1 MYGSSSTSS
10 KDDTV
15 ISIPSTKKRPAAVR
29 EEVAQRDPKLAK
41 RIMTNRRSA
50 MRAKERKKMYIQTLE
65 CNIQSLQFEL
75 AALTAQ
81 LEQWQVDTLYI
92 TAENSRLKECL
103 HHILEDIELQDALNY
118 HSRNEIERLKRHVF
132 SNNNSK
138 D

>member
-1 MYGSSSTSS
+1 MILSSQS
-10 KDDTV
+10 
-15 ISIPSTKKRPAAVR
+15 PAPKKRPAAVL

-65 CNIQSLQFEL
+65 YNIQRLQFEL

-81 LEQWQVDTLYI
+81 LEQWQIDTLYI

-103 HHILEDIELQDALNY
+103 HHILEDIELQDVDDNLVKELLA
-118 HSRNEIERLKRHVF
+118 HGQK
-132 SNNNSK
+132 
-138 D
+138 